1 MEGLLAVAV
10 IVLIVIG
17 CGILGILIYHMVA
30 GRKELEKARRE
41 AVNANLQMAE
51 FMSKVSHD
59 IRTPLQVILQ
69 MIDVAK
75 KNADDVEKLQKCHD
89 KIELSAK
96 ELLEAMESIL
106 NMNRA
111 QSEQLVFSEDVIDIR
126 RFFVENN
133 KEVTL
138 KAADQGI
145 KMHASIR
152 GKIDYPYVSG
162 SLVHLRQI
170 YNCLL
175 SNAIKFNVENG
186 EVECELWEQNG
197 TDENV
202 EVCFAITD
210 TGIGMSEEFLSK
222 HLYKP
227 FMQEKS
233 GNERTAQGTGMGLAI
248 VKRLVDQMNGKIQCE
263 SLVNVGTKFKVTIPM
278 KICEAPHEDYAKEV
292 ISLDSMKI
300 LVVEDHKLN
309 REIMVNGLEKVGA
322 CVVTASNGEHALQIY
337 ENSAQDEFQM
347 IVMDIVMPVMDGIKA
362 TKLIRGMDRLDAKR
376 IPIIA
381 ISANAFE
388 EDKRKCKEAGM
399 NEYLAKPVQ
408 MEQLVEIA
416 EKYRIMMRRERRL
429 AVSEAMEKKMADLQ
443 YLAVHDAF
451 TNVYNKNSFFDIVDK
466 YTNKSA
472 QEGYVMMVYD
482 LDNFKKVNDTLGHHV
497 GDEVILALA
506 EILKASFRGEDYVG
520 RFGGDEF
527 MVFMPQTINGDIGT
541 KRAHVLLADI
551 ESYFQSKYDGFGIT
565 ASAGVVHGRKQVSAS
580 ELFQIADE
588 QLYQAKKNGKN
599 CYSYIEI

>member
-1 MEGLLAVAV
+1 MEGLLAAA
-10 IVLIVIG
+10 IMVLIVIG
-17 CGILGILIYHMVA
+17 SGILCVLLYQIVV
-30 GRKELEKARRE
+30 GRRTLEKARRE

-75 KNADDVEKLQKCHD
+75 KNADDLEKLQKCHD

-111 QSEQLVFSEDVIDIR
+111 QSEQMLFSEDIIDIR

-133 KEVTL
+133 KEVTM

-152 GKIDYPYVSG
+152 GKIDHPYVSG

-170 YNCLL
+170 YNCLI

-197 TDENV
+197 TDDMV

-248 VKRLVDQMNGKIQCE
+248 VKRLVDQMNGRIQCE

-278 KICEAPHEDYAKEV
+278 KISEAPHEDYAKEV
-292 ISLDSMKI
+292 ISLEGMKI

-309 REIMVNGLEKVGA
+309 REIIANGLEKVGA
-322 CVVTASNGEHALQIY
+322 CVVTANNGKQALQIY
-337 ENSAQDEFQM
+337 QNSSLDEFHM
-347 IVMDIVMPVMDGIKA
+347 IAMDIVMPVMDGIET
-362 TKLIRGMDRLDAKR
+362 TKLIRAMDRMDAKR
-376 IPIIA
+376 VPIIA

-388 EDKRKCKEAGM
+388 EDKRKCKEVGM
-399 NEYLAKPVQ
+399 NEYLTKPVQ
-408 MEQLVEIA
+408 IEQMVEIA

-429 AVSEAMEKKMADLQ
+429 AVSEAMEKKMADLE

-466 YTNKSA
+466 YTGKTA
-472 QEGYVMMVYD
+472 KDGYVLMVYD

-506 EILKASFRGEDYVG
+506 EILRANFRGEDYVG

-527 MVFMPQTINGDIGT
+527 MVFMPASKTGDIGMS
-541 KRAHVLLADI
+541 RAHVVLADI
-551 ESYFQSKYDGFGIT
+551 EAYFESKYDGIGIT
-565 ASAGVVHGRKQVSAS
+565 ASAGVVHGRKHVSAS

-599 CYSYIEI
+599 CYSYIEV